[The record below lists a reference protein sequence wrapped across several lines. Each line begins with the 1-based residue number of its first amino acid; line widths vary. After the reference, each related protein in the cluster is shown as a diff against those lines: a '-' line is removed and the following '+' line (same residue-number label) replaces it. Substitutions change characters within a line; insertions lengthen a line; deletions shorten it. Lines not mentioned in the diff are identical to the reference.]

1 MSINW
6 FYLIDKPIG
15 ITSFDVLRNLRKIL
29 NQRKMWHTGTLDPL
43 ATWALL
49 VAVWNYTKLIPYFEK
64 DVKEYVFKVA
74 LDGVTD
80 SFDAETEVHYIS
92 EEQQSHFK
100 NQLKKEDIE
109 NILQE
114 KFSWVIEQV
123 PPKYSAIKMGWKKAL
138 DMVRAGKEFEMKTR
152 SVTIYE
158 IEVLEFLYPHV
169 TLRASVSAGTYIR
182 SIAKDLWDIIWSW
195 AYIKELRR
203 TKIGKLDISVS
214 QGLED
219 FDMTK
224 TLDEKMLFWKDRFI
238 ELSEEV
244 ITKLNHGLTVR
255 GDFDYEDN
263 TDYFLR
269 NETKITNIITYE
281 KPLLKPKKRIL

>member
-1 MSINW
+1 MSING
-6 FYLIDKPIG
+6 FFLIDKPIG
-15 ITSFDVLRNLRKIL
+15 ITSFDVLRKLRKIL
-29 NQRKMWHTGTLDPL
+29 NQKKMGHTGTLDPL
-43 ATWALL
+43 ATGALL
-49 VAVWNYTKLIPYFEK
+49 VAVGNYTKLIPYFEK
-64 DVKEYVFKVA
+64 DIKEYVFQVA

-92 EEQQSHFK
+92 EKQQSHFRD
-100 NQLKKEDIE
+100 QLKIEDIDK
-109 NILQE
+109 ILQE
-114 KFSWVIEQV
+114 RFSGEIEQV
-123 PPKYSAIKMGWKKAL
+123 PPKYSAIKMGGRKAL
-138 DMVRAGKEFEMKTR
+138 DMVRAGKEFEMKIR
-152 SVTIYE
+152 KVTIYE
-158 IEVLEFLYPHV
+158 IEVLEFSYPYV

-182 SIAKDLWDIIWSW
+182 SIAKDLGDIIGSG

-203 TKIGKLDISVS
+203 TKIGSLDIGVS
-214 QGLED
+214 QGLEN

-224 TLDEKMLFWKDRFI
+224 TLNEEILFGKERFI
-238 ELSEEV
+238 ELSDDI

-269 NETKITNIITYE
+269 NKTGITNIITCE

>member
-6 FYLIDKPIG
+6 FFLIDKPIG
-15 ITSFDVLRNLRKIL
+15 ITSFDVLRKLRKIL
-29 NQRKMWHTGTLDPL
+29 NQKKMWHTWTLDPL
-43 ATWALL
+43 ATGALL

-64 DVKEYVFKVA
+64 DIKEYVFQVA

-92 EEQQSHFK
+92 EKQQSHFRD
-100 NQLKKEDIE
+100 QLKIEDIDK
-109 NILQE
+109 ILQE
-114 KFSWVIEQV
+114 RFSWEIEQV
-123 PPKYSAIKMGWKKAL
+123 PPKYSAIKMGWRKAL
-138 DMVRAGKEFEMKTR
+138 DMVRAGKEFEMKIR
-152 SVTIYE
+152 KVTIYE
-158 IEVLEFLYPHV
+158 IEVLEFSYPYV

-182 SIAKDLWDIIWSW
+182 SIAKDLWDIIWSG

-203 TKIGKLDISVS
+203 TKIGSLDIWVS
-214 QGLED
+214 QGLEN

-224 TLDEKMLFWKDRFI
+224 TLNEEILFWKERFI
-238 ELSEEV
+238 ELSDDI

-269 NETKITNIITYE
+269 NKTWITNIITCE